1 MISMRTLMISSL
13 VDVHTEAAVWQSY
26 LRPGTTPFS
35 IIDKMWSENMPGP
48 RRTAKPTWRRCV
60 GQKPHRLK
68 GLRRDPRYRK
78 VFLADLHLIHGSLIL
93 LLPRYR
99 PPRPRIAL
107 HSLQF
112 RPLHRRHR
120 LLFGSVASVA
130 QQATSSATVSA

>member
-1 MISMRTLMISSL
+1 MRTLTISSL
-13 VDVHTEAAVWQSY
+13 MDARTEAAVWQSY
-26 LRPGTTPFS
+26 LRPDTTPFLTT
-35 IIDKMWSENMPGP
+35 DTMWSESMPGP

-60 GQKPHRLK
+60 RQKLSRLK
-68 GLRRDPRYRK
+68 GLRRDLGYRK

-99 PPRPRIAL
+99 PPCPRITL

-130 QQATSSATVSA
+130 QRVTSSATVSV